1 MKKAFLIIAV
11 GFMSLTS
18 CHQDPSLPTPSPQTT
33 TTPGNVVTTDITVPN
48 NVRDAILAK
57 YPGYSIYESQKEDS
71 YWEVYYKVTIR
82 QGSSGN
88 TRIVLKYSLDWVY
101 LGIKS

>member
-1 MKKAFLIIAV
+1 MKKLLLMLAV

-18 CHQDPSLPTPSPQTT
+18 CHQDAAMPSPQTT
-33 TTPGNVVTTDITVPN
+33 TTAGNVVTTTVTVPK
-48 NVRDAILAK
+48 NVTDAILAK

-71 YWEVYYKVTIR
+71 YWQVIYKVTIR

-88 TRIVLKYSLDWVY
+88 TRIVLMYSLDWVY
-101 LGIKS
+101 LGIKN